1 MLIENTECPNCKST
15 LNPHPIDLVLKRT
28 GSYWECKQCGY
39 ELRTSAEF
47 DLILITITFL
57 LGWMIYGTLKPI
69 FEKYS
74 YPMNFFVWCTLISI
88 CALGMITFDIIYSYF
103 VYKFAFKKR
112 QEN

>member
-1 MLIENTECPNCKST
+1 
-15 LNPHPIDLVLKRT
+15 
-28 GSYWECKQCGY
+28 
-39 ELRTSAEF
+39 
-47 DLILITITFL
+47 
-57 LGWMIYGTLKPI
+57 MIYGTLKPI

-88 CALGMITFDIIYSYF
+88 CALGMITFDIIYNYF